1 MVKTGLLVSVVSFFV
16 ENQEIRHIIM
26 KKQIFVFCNVLAL
39 FLCAILLSCSV
50 DNDYD
55 LSKDVDLTIAVGNG
69 LSIPLGSTDKIML
82 TEMIDPE
89 GSDILSTNDDGSY
102 VIGKGG
108 SFDAA
113 DFVVDEVDGLHIDTY
128 VDAQQYSMDLEKVY
142 ATYDEA
148 VAGIKANP
156 LLTEEQK
163 KEFID
168 RLAAN
173 EVPVSLFEKI
183 DRNDI
188 EFDFSKD
195 DLPKELKRIYRVE
208 FVEPVRMHFQVDVTC
223 NADKEL
229 FELLDSLELSAAGLD
244 DDLFYVGIPDY
255 VEFVEHEDIGD
266 DRIYL
271 RGAVMVSADRTKFS
285 RSWDFYIRAL
295 EFEGGREV
303 VDGTISIVDELM
315 LNGALKSNLVMVE
328 AEALVDG
335 LRTFEDVSFVPT
347 VEIADFSIKHV
358 MASVEVDIDDI
369 NESVDI
375 GLGDDLEFLYEE
387 GTVLDFANP
396 ELMVNVDN
404 NSVVSVESDLLIRG
418 FDKDGNVIDG
428 SEIALTLAL
437 DASASNRYFITNNG
451 AGKDGYT
458 SIAADLSSL
467 FRKLPYTVGFEMK
480 SRNDSQTPVVVTLGS
495 TMSVSGDYEVKIPL
509 EFSEFALKYTETI
522 EDVLGDDPAE
532 ITDYVKNIE
541 SVTLEAEILNTIPAE
556 LTPSLKAYDT
566 YGRLLQNVTVAVEG
580 SVAAGNGVDAGKVT
594 APVVSVFKAEL
605 RATGNELVGLSTI
618 DLEFDGFGSGELNA
632 NEYLKIEKL
641 SLTINK
647 PVEVDLN

>member
-1 MVKTGLLVSVVSFFV
+1 MLVVSLFV
-16 ENQEIRHIIM
+16 ENQEIQHIIM
-26 KKQIFVFCNVLAL
+26 KKQIFGFCNALAL

-69 LSIPLGSTDKIML
+69 LAIPLGSTDKIML

-89 GSDILSTNDDGSY
+89 GSDVLSTDDDGSY
-102 VIGKGG
+102 IISKGG
-108 SFDAA
+108 TFDAA

-128 VDAQQYSMDLEKVY
+128 VDAQYYSMDLEQVY
-142 ATYDEA
+142 GSYDEA
-148 VAGIKANP
+148 VAGIKADP
-156 LLTEEQK
+156 LLSEEQK
-163 KEFID
+163 REFID
-168 RLAAN
+168 RLDSN

-183 DRNDI
+183 DKNDI

-208 FVEPVRMHFQVDVTC
+208 FVEPVKMHFQVDVAC
-223 NADKEL
+223 DADKEL

-244 DDLFYVGIPDY
+244 DDLFYVGVPDY
-255 VEFVEHEDIGD
+255 VEFVEHRDVGD

-285 RSWDFYIRAL
+285 KSWDFYIRAL
-295 EFEGGREV
+295 DFKGGREV

-315 LNGALKSNLVMVE
+315 VNGALKSNLVMVE
-328 AEALVDG
+328 AGALVDG
-335 LRTFEDVSFVPT
+335 LRTFEDVSFTPT
-347 VEIADFSIKHV
+347 VEIEDFAIKHV
-358 MASVEVDIDDI
+358 LASVEVDIDDI

-375 GLGDDLEFLYEE
+375 DLGDDLEFLYDE

-396 ELMVNVDN
+396 ELVVNVDN

-428 SEIALTLAL
+428 SEVALTLVL
-437 DASASNRYFITNNG
+437 DASASNRYFITNSG
-451 AGKDGYT
+451 AVKDGYT

-467 FRKLPYTVGFEMK
+467 FRKLPHTVGFEMK
-480 SRNDSQTPVVVTLGS
+480 SRNDSQNPVVVTLGS
-495 TMSVSGDYEVKIPL
+495 TMSVSGDYEVNIPL

-541 SVTLEAEILNTIPAE
+541 SVTLEAEVLNTIPAE
-556 LTPSLKAYDT
+556 LTPSLKAYDAG
-566 YGRLLQNVTVAVEG
+566 GRLLQNVTVAVEG
-580 SVAAGNGVDAGKVT
+580 SVAAGNGVEAGKVT
-594 APVVSVFKAEL
+594 APVASVFKAQL
-605 RATGNELVGLSTI
+605 RAADNELVGLSTI